1 MIMGIS
7 LLIFDWG
14 DTIMIDYDLPGPM
27 SGWDRVG
34 WIPGA
39 EEALRVLSRKHKC
52 VIATS
57 APHSGKKEMIAALER
72 VGAHRYF
79 EGFFSAN
86 ELGVRKPDPA
96 FFTTIIEK
104 MAAFPVEAVSIGN
117 IYEKDIAGAKE
128 AGLYTVFLNSSGEKG
143 TFPRADKIINSMSQ
157 LVEAIGTL
165 K

>member
-1 MIMGIS
+1 MGIS

-14 DTIMIDYDLPGPM
+14 DTIMVDHDLPGPM
-27 SGWDRVG
+27 SDWERVG

-39 EEALRVLSRKHKC
+39 EEALKVLSREYRC

-57 APHSGKKEMIAALER
+57 APHSGKNEMMAALER

-86 ELGVRKPDPA
+86 DLGVRKPDPM
-96 FFTTIIEK
+96 FFTTIIQQ
-104 MAAFPVEAVSIGN
+104 MGALPADAVSIGN

-128 AGLYTVFLNSSGEKG
+128 AGLYTVFLNSTGEKG
-143 TFPRADKIINSMSQ
+143 SFPRADRIINSMSQ